1 MCVAD
6 CRKAFSDKL
15 LELAAQNP
23 AIYAITS
30 DARGSSTVAS
40 FAKKFPERFVEAGIA
55 EQNEI
60 GVAAGLAIMGKIP
73 FVCAPAA
80 FLSARAAEQIKLDVS
95 YSEKNVKIVG
105 VSAGLAYGTAGM
117 SHYSINDFAVMRSFF
132 GLNVLAPSDAYQ
144 SACLTALIANSPAA
158 AYMRMG
164 RSPVPNVYKGDE
176 TFEIGKAYKLREG
189 DDITLIACGRM
200 VYHAVKAAEHL
211 EQAGIHARVLDMFTI
226 KPLDEDAII
235 TAARGTAGIITIEE
249 HVQTGGL
256 GEAVGA
262 VLCCKAPSPM
272 RILSLPDEHLIC
284 GSDQE
289 ILNHYG
295 LNVEGI
301 ICAANKIIR
310 NS

>member
-1 MCVAD
+1 MSVAD

-15 LELAAQNP
+15 LEIAAQNP

-40 FAKKFPERFVEAGIA
+40 FAKKLPERFVEAGIA

-95 YSEKNVKIVG
+95 YSEKPVKVVG

-132 GLNVLAPSDAYQ
+132 GLDVFAPSDAYQ
-144 SACLTALIANSPAA
+144 SACLTELIAASPTA
-158 AYMRMG
+158 AYMRIG

-176 TFEIGKAYKLREG
+176 SFEIGKAYKLRAG

-200 VYHAVKAAEHL
+200 VYPAIKAAERL
-211 EQAGIHARVLDMFTI
+211 EQAGIHTRVLDMFTI
-226 KPLDEDAII
+226 KPLDEEAII
-235 TAARGTAGIITIEE
+235 AAARETNGIITIEE

-262 VLCCKAPSPM
+262 VLCCKAPAPM
-272 RILSLPDEHLIC
+272 RILALPDEHLIC

-289 ILNHYG
+289 ILDHYG

-301 ICAANKIIR
+301 ICAANKFIQG
-310 NS
+310 N